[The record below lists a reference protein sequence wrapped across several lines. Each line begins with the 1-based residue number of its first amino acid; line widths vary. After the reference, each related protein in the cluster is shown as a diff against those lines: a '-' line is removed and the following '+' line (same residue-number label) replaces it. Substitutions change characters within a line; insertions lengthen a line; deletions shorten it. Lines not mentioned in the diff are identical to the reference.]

1 MKPTV
6 ESERARWEWRT
17 FVDSLGEAEM
27 RIRFHPLTGV
37 GSCVETHVVSP
48 DGPWDVRIRDGALR
62 LRRLEETA
70 PDKLER
76 WTPVAA
82 WAFPLGEDGL
92 AAACAAWGVKAPAA
106 GTGCSAERL
115 LDEVVARHARLAAVV
130 VAQERFTFDVD
141 GCAVELAH
149 LTFGDTP
156 LRTAAVAHE
165 DLERVRAAIRTLG
178 LSVFENVNYVRA
190 LRRFRALRAA

>member
-1 MKPTV
+1 MHPLVKSDT
-6 ESERARWEWRT
+6 ERWEWRT

-27 RIRFHPLTGV
+27 RIRFHPLAGV
-37 GSCVETHVVSP
+37 GSCVETHVVSS
-48 DGPWDVRIRDGALR
+48 DGPWDARIRDGALR
-62 LRRLEETA
+62 LRQLERTA
-70 PDKLER
+70 PDKLEL
-76 WTPVAA
+76 WSPTLV

-92 AAACAAWGVKAPAA
+92 AAACAAWGVKTPAA
-106 GTGCSAERL
+106 GGGCSAERL
-115 LDEVVARHARLAAVV
+115 LDDVVARHARLAAVV

-141 GCAVELAH
+141 GCSVELAH

-156 LRTAAVAHE
+156 VRTAAVTHE
-165 DLERVRAAIRTLG
+165 DVDRVRAAVRSLG